1 MPCALCVSSPLQYLD
16 VIERVKPLILELER
30 LRGPVLIICHQAV
43 ARTLLAYFTDVHL
56 DDMVDLPVGKES
68 LRKRGANCLVCCLL
82 N

>member
-1 MPCALCVSSPLQYLD
+1 MCVSTPLQYLD

-56 DDMVDLPVGKES
+56 DDMVDLPVGKEG
-68 LRKRGANCLVCCLL
+68 LIDVMGKRGANCLVYCLL